1 MPSWLVKLLFLPV
14 EASSIAAEVDALH
27 AVIITV
33 TLVSSVGV
41 FAASAWMVLHFRRG
55 APNVTTPHLVATR
68 TTEIGMG
75 LGLLALFIAFWVVGF
90 RQYLTIEHPPDD
102 ARTVFVT
109 ARQWMWKFSYA
120 DGRSAED
127 VLVVPR
133 GADIKLAMTSRDVIH
148 AFYVP
153 AFRIKQ
159 DVVPGRYTTAWFRAE
174 KAGTYPIL
182 CAEYCG
188 TDHSAMR
195 GEVRVLEP
203 DEYARWVDDPSRDRS
218 GEKDLVSRGREVAV
232 RRACVTCHTI
242 SGDANAGAAVN
253 PTTGPSW
260 AGLYDSYVE
269 LRGGTRVLADE
280 AYLTRS
286 MMDPNADIVS
296 GYQPVMPTYAGVL
309 EQAETAALVEYIESL
324 REPADPGVVL
334 PRVRAVEGADAA
346 APAPEATSDGGA
358 R

>member
-27 AVIITV
+27 AVIITI
-33 TLVSSVGV
+33 TLASSLGV
-41 FAASAWMVLHFRRG
+41 FVAAGWMVLRFRRRG
-55 APNVTTPHLVATR
+55 PNATTPHLVAR
-68 TTEIGMG
+68 RSTEVG
-75 LGLLALFIAFWVVGF
+75 LALALLALFLAFWVVGF
-90 RQYLTIEHPPDD
+90 HQYLTIERPPDD

-195 GEVRVLEP
+195 GGRRRRV
-203 DEYARWVDDPSRDRS
+203 
-218 GEKDLVSRGREVAV
+218 
-232 RRACVTCHTI
+232 
-242 SGDANAGAAVN
+242 
-253 PTTGPSW
+253 
-260 AGLYDSYVE
+260 
-269 LRGGTRVLADE
+269 
-280 AYLTRS
+280 
-286 MMDPNADIVS
+286 
-296 GYQPVMPTYAGVL
+296 
-309 EQAETAALVEYIESL
+309 
-324 REPADPGVVL
+324 PG
-334 PRVRAVEGADAA
+334 
-346 APAPEATSDGGA
+346 
-358 R
+358 

>member
-27 AVIITV
+27 AVIITI
-33 TLVSSVGV
+33 TLASSLGV
-41 FAASAWMVLHFRRG
+41 FVAAGWMVLRFRRRG
-55 APNVTTPHLVATR
+55 PNATTPHLVAR
-68 TTEIGMG
+68 RSTEVG
-75 LGLLALFIAFWVVGF
+75 LALALLALFLAFWVVGF
-90 RQYLTIEHPPDD
+90 HQYLTIERPPDD

-203 DEYARWVDDPSRDRS
+203 ADYARWLDDPSRDRS
-218 GEKDLVSRGREVAV
+218 GEQDLVSRGRDVAV
-232 RRACVTCHTI
+232 RRACVTCHSVGNT
-242 SGDANAGAAVN
+242 GTA
-253 PTTGPSW
+253 TTGPSW

-269 LRGGTRVLADE
+269 LRGGSRVLADE

-286 MMDPNADIVS
+286 MMEPNADIVS
-296 GYQPVMPTYAGVL
+296 GYQPVMPTYAGTL
-309 EQAETAALVEYIESL
+309 DASETAALVEYIESL
-324 REPADPGVVL
+324 REPPGPGVAL
-334 PRVRAVEGADAA
+334 PRVRAVEAS
-346 APAPEATSDGGA
+346 SDGGTP
-358 R
+358 